1 MSAHANPNFIT
12 DGLIFCLDAS
22 HPKCFQSGQTTAT
35 DLVQGFNC
43 SGASGTPNA
52 GTHTPNTANFP
63 AYSSSYGGIFDFS
76 GGRGINVD
84 GDLGSTTSS
93 AISMWFYKT
102 STGTQYFADGRNNGG
117 NWYLS
122 NYVSYNYNWHS
133 RLRYNYDATYN
144 AATDAFINK
153 WIYMVATSDST
164 GSKLYLN
171 GQPVSSTTE
180 VSADEDFGINYRIG
194 TRYTTGTEWTGLMG
208 PIHFYNKRLSDAEV
222 LQNYDATKYRFKHV
236 EI

>member
-1 MSAHANPNFIT
+1 MATSYSPKIIT

-22 HPKCFQSGQTTAT
+22 HPRCFQAGQTTAT

-43 SGASGTPNA
+43 SGASGTPYA

-93 AISMWFYKT
+93 AISMWFYKNSS
-102 STGTQYFADGRNNGG
+102 STTKYFTDGRNNGG
-117 NWYLS
+117 QWFLS
-122 NYVSYNYNWHS
+122 NYSGSNYNWHGP
-133 RLRYNYDATYN
+133 LRYKYDATYN
-144 AATDAFINK
+144 TATDAFINK
-153 WIYMVATSDST
+153 WIYVVATSDSA

-171 GQPVSSTTE
+171 GQPVSSTSET
-180 VSADEDFGINYRIG
+180 STDEDFGINYRIG
-194 TRYTTGTEWTGLMG
+194 TRYTTSGQWTGLMG
-208 PIHFYNKRLSDAEV
+208 PIHFYNKRLTVEEV
-222 LQNYDATKYRFKHV
+222 SQNYNATKGRFGL
-236 EI
+236 

>member
-1 MSAHANPNFIT
+1 MATSYSPKIIT
-12 DGLIFCLDAS
+12 DGLIFCLDAG
-22 HPKCFQSGQTTAT
+22 HPRCFQSGQTTAT

-63 AYSSSYGGIFDFS
+63 AYSSSYGGVFDFN

-84 GDLGSTTSS
+84 GDLGSSTASS
-93 AISMWFYKT
+93 IGMWIYKT
-102 STGTQYFADGRNNGG
+102 SAATEYITDGRNNGG
-117 NWYLS
+117 QWFLS
-122 NYVSYNYNWHS
+122 NYTSFNYNWHDT
-133 RLRYNYDATYN
+133 LRYNYDATYN
-144 AATDAFINK
+144 GATDVFINK

-171 GQPVSSTTE
+171 GQPVSSTYE
-180 VSADEDFGINYRIG
+180 NSADEDFGINYRIG
-194 TRYTTGTEWTGLMG
+194 TRYTTSGQWGGLMG

-222 LQNYDATKYRFKHV
+222 LQNYNATKGRFGL
-236 EI
+236 